1 MYVDLITF
9 ASRITTSQNTMP
21 SRDLLKDN
29 KTIKILNDAE
39 RRGYGVLAAI
49 V

>member
-1 MYVDLITF
+1 
-9 ASRITTSQNTMP
+9 MP

-29 KTIKILNDAE
+29 KTIKILSDAE
-39 RRGYGVLAAI
+39 RGGYAVLAAI